1 MRHPEWK
8 EAKEVS
14 VRGSGAALALLLAA
28 AVAIAGC
35 GGSAGARPVP
45 KPLTVAVVPYKQAP
59 PQLPAGHPRGAL
71 YVLDLTNIGHIK
83 PATLNFA
90 SDGILKDLRWSSWG
104 GSVAVA
110 HGTAVLRSCKP
121 DCATG
126 PLISYPG
133 TVKLSG
139 LKACDNA
146 RFYVASSVVAETK
159 KGPWRL
165 ASFMKNPCGSGL

>member
-1 MRHPEWK
+1 MS
-8 EAKEVS
+8 A
-14 VRGSGAALALLLAA
+14 RGTAGAVGLLALA

-45 KPLTVAVVPYKQAP
+45 KPLKVSVVPYKQAP
-59 PQLPAGHPRGAL
+59 PQLPAGHPAGAL
-71 YVLDLTNIGHIK
+71 YVLDLTNIGHVQ
-83 PATLNFA
+83 PATLAFA
-90 SDGILKDLRWSSWG
+90 SDGILHHLRWSSWG

-126 PLISYPG
+126 PLVSYPG

-139 LKACDNA
+139 LESCDHA
-146 RFYVASSVVAETK
+146 RFYVDSSVVAETK
-159 KGPWRL
+159 NGPWRL
-165 ASFMKNPCGSGL
+165 ASFMRNPCGSGL